1 MNRLGRE
8 GGHSHFSLFLC
19 TIGMLLALVCSLITI
34 SVTIDFWAHYIV
46 IDKYYCADTSL
57 LNDLSYL
64 VQIARSPP
72 FLDAMRYIFLY
83 EAMSHSLASQLFFS

>member
-1 MNRLGRE
+1 
-8 GGHSHFSLFLC
+8 
-19 TIGMLLALVCSLITI
+19 MLLALVCSLITI

-64 VQIARSPP
+64 VQIARTPP
-72 FLDAMRYIFLY
+72 FLDAMIHISCMKRCLIRL
-83 EAMSHSLASQLFFS
+83 LPNFFSLRFACK

>member
-8 GGHSHFSLFLC
+8 GGHSRFSLFLC

-34 SVTIDFWAHYIV
+34 SVTIDFWAHYI
-46 IDKYYCADTSL
+46 ISDKYYCADTSL

-64 VQIARSPP
+64 VQIARTPP
-72 FLDAMRYIFLY
+72 FLDAMRYIFLV
-83 EAMSHSLASQLFFS
+83 

>member
-1 MNRLGRE
+1 MNRLGRK

-34 SVTIDFWAHYIV
+34 SVTIDFWAPYIV

-57 LNDLSYL
+57 LNDPFISCPNCTNTPLSRCDEIHFL
-64 VQIARSPP
+64 V
-72 FLDAMRYIFLY
+72 
-83 EAMSHSLASQLFFS
+83 

>member
-1 MNRLGRE
+1 
-8 GGHSHFSLFLC
+8 
-19 TIGMLLALVCSLITI
+19 MLLALVCSLITI

-64 VQIARSPP
+64 VQIARTRYAVLSRCDEIH
-72 FLDAMRYIFLY
+72 FLV
-83 EAMSHSLASQLFFS
+83 